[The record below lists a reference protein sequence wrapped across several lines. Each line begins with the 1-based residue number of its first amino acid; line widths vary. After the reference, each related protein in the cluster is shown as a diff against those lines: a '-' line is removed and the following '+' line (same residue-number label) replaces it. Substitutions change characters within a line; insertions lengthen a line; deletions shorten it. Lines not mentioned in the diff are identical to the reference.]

1 MRVRN
6 FIEQEAHAPLGA
18 GQFTGNYMDRNF
30 SLNDVLVN
38 AKIEAYQKGIYQ
50 PLPIPTE
57 EDSGKILYADN
68 LVYALKA
75 LPEITFNSDQNISVI
90 SQGDYDKIIQI
101 LLNKNITGIS
111 SIILDGSTTITED
124 NQVVTKKYVDDLI
137 SEIDA
142 ALTRLNSGEGV
153 Q

>member
-1 MRVRN
+1 MG
-6 FIEQEAHAPLGA
+6 IK
-18 GQFTGNYMDRNF
+18 
-30 SLNDVLVN
+30 VN
-38 AKIEAYQKGIYQ
+38 VTLEAYQKGIYQ
-50 PLPIPTE
+50 SLPIPTE

-75 LPEITFNSDQNISVI
+75 LPEITFNDNQNISVV

-101 LLNKNITGIS
+101 LLNKNITDIS

-137 SEIDA
+137 GKIDA
-142 ALTRLNSGEGV
+142 ALARLSSGEGV

>member
-1 MRVRN
+1 MG
-6 FIEQEAHAPLGA
+6 IK
-18 GQFTGNYMDRNF
+18 
-30 SLNDVLVN
+30 VN
-38 AKIEAYQKGIYQ
+38 VTLEAYQKGIYQ
-50 PLPIPTE
+50 SLPIPTE
-57 EDSGKILYADN
+57 EDSGKILYVDN

-75 LPEITFNSDQNISVI
+75 LPEITFNDNQNISVV

-101 LLNKNITGIS
+101 LLNKNITDIS

-137 SEIDA
+137 GEIDA
-142 ALTRLNSGEGV
+142 ALARLSSGEGV

>member
-1 MRVRN
+1 MG
-6 FIEQEAHAPLGA
+6 IK
-18 GQFTGNYMDRNF
+18 
-30 SLNDVLVN
+30 VN
-38 AKIEAYQKGIYQ
+38 VTLEAYQKGIYQ
-50 PLPIPTE
+50 SLPIPTE

-75 LPEITFNSDQNISVI
+75 LPEITFNDNQNISVV

-101 LLNKNITGIS
+101 LLNKNITDIS

-124 NQVVTKKYVDDLI
+124 NQVVTKKYFDDLI
-137 SEIDA
+137 GEIDA
-142 ALTRLNSGEGV
+142 ALARLNSGEGV

>member
-1 MRVRN
+1 MG
-6 FIEQEAHAPLGA
+6 IK
-18 GQFTGNYMDRNF
+18 
-30 SLNDVLVN
+30 VN
-38 AKIEAYQKGIYQ
+38 VTLDAYQKGIYQ

>member
-1 MRVRN
+1 MG
-6 FIEQEAHAPLGA
+6 IK
-18 GQFTGNYMDRNF
+18 
-30 SLNDVLVN
+30 VN
-38 AKIEAYQKGIYQ
+38 VTLEAYQKGIYQ
-50 PLPIPTE
+50 SLPIPTE

-75 LPEITFNSDQNISVI
+75 LPEITFNDNQNISVV

-101 LLNKNITGIS
+101 LLNKNITGVS

>member
-1 MRVRN
+1 MG
-6 FIEQEAHAPLGA
+6 IK
-18 GQFTGNYMDRNF
+18 
-30 SLNDVLVN
+30 VN
-38 AKIEAYQKGIYQ
+38 VTLEAYQKGIYQ
-50 PLPIPTE
+50 SLPIPTE
-57 EDSGKILYADN
+57 EDSGKILYVDN

-90 SQGDYDKIIQI
+90 SRGDYDKIIQI

>member
-1 MRVRN
+1 
-6 FIEQEAHAPLGA
+6 
-18 GQFTGNYMDRNF
+18 MDRNF

-101 LLNKNITGIS
+101 LLNKNIHI
-111 SIILDGSTTITED
+111 
-124 NQVVTKKYVDDLI
+124 
-137 SEIDA
+137 
-142 ALTRLNSGEGV
+142 
-153 Q
+153 

>member
-1 MRVRN
+1 MG
-6 FIEQEAHAPLGA
+6 IK
-18 GQFTGNYMDRNF
+18 
-30 SLNDVLVN
+30 VN
-38 AKIEAYQKGIYQ
+38 VTLEAYQKGIYQ
-50 PLPIPTE
+50 SLPIPTE
-57 EDSGKILYADN
+57 EDSGKILYVDN

-75 LPEITFNSDQNISVI
+75 LPEITFNDNQNISVI

-101 LLNKNITGIS
+101 LLNKNITDIS

-137 SEIDA
+137 GEIDA
-142 ALTRLNSGEGV
+142 ALARLSSGEGV

>member
-1 MRVRN
+1 MG
-6 FIEQEAHAPLGA
+6 IK
-18 GQFTGNYMDRNF
+18 
-30 SLNDVLVN
+30 VN
-38 AKIEAYQKGIYQ
+38 VTLEAYQKGIYQ
-50 PLPIPTE
+50 SLPIPTE

-90 SQGDYDKIIQI
+90 SRGDYDKIIQI

-142 ALTRLNSGEGV
+142 ALTRLSSGEGV

>member
-1 MRVRN
+1 MG
-6 FIEQEAHAPLGA
+6 IK
-18 GQFTGNYMDRNF
+18 
-30 SLNDVLVN
+30 VN
-38 AKIEAYQKGIYQ
+38 VTLEAYQKGIYQ
-50 PLPIPTE
+50 SLPIPTE

-75 LPEITFNSDQNISVI
+75 LPEITFNDNQNISVV

-101 LLNKNITGIS
+101 LLNKNITDIS

-137 SEIDA
+137 GEIDA
-142 ALTRLNSGEGV
+142 ALARLSSGEGV

>member
-1 MRVRN
+1 MG
-6 FIEQEAHAPLGA
+6 IK
-18 GQFTGNYMDRNF
+18 
-30 SLNDVLVN
+30 VN
-38 AKIEAYQKGIYQ
+38 VTLEAYQKGIYQ
-50 PLPIPTE
+50 SLPIPTE

-75 LPEITFNSDQNISVI
+75 LPEITFNDNQNISVI

-101 LLNKNITGIS
+101 LLNKNITDIS

-137 SEIDA
+137 GEIDA
-142 ALTRLNSGEGV
+142 ALARLSSGEGV

>member
-1 MRVRN
+1 
-6 FIEQEAHAPLGA
+6 
-18 GQFTGNYMDRNF
+18 MDRNF
-30 SLNDVLVN
+30 SLNDALVN

>member
-1 MRVRN
+1 MG
-6 FIEQEAHAPLGA
+6 IK
-18 GQFTGNYMDRNF
+18 
-30 SLNDVLVN
+30 VN
-38 AKIEAYQKGIYQ
+38 VTLEAYQKGIYQ
-50 PLPIPTE
+50 SLPIPTE

-75 LPEITFNSDQNISVI
+75 LPEITFNDNQNISVV

-101 LLNKNITGIS
+101 LLNKNITDIS

-137 SEIDA
+137 GEIDA
-142 ALTRLNSGEGV
+142 ALTRLSSGEGV

>member
-1 MRVRN
+1 MG
-6 FIEQEAHAPLGA
+6 IK
-18 GQFTGNYMDRNF
+18 
-30 SLNDVLVN
+30 VN
-38 AKIEAYQKGIYQ
+38 ITLEAYQKGIYQ
-50 PLPIPTE
+50 SLPIPTE
-57 EDSGKILYADN
+57 EDSGKILYVDN

-75 LPEITFNSDQNISVI
+75 LPKITFNDNQNISVV

-101 LLNKNITGIS
+101 LLNKNITDIS

-137 SEIDA
+137 GEIDA
-142 ALTRLNSGEGV
+142 ALARLNSGEGV

>member
-1 MRVRN
+1 MG
-6 FIEQEAHAPLGA
+6 IK
-18 GQFTGNYMDRNF
+18 
-30 SLNDVLVN
+30 VN
-38 AKIEAYQKGIYQ
+38 VTLEAYQKGIYQ
-50 PLPIPTE
+50 SLPIPTE

-75 LPEITFNSDQNISVI
+75 LPEITFNDNQNISVI

-111 SIILDGSTTITED
+111 SIILDGSTAITED

-142 ALTRLNSGEGV
+142 ALTRLSSGEGV

>member
-1 MRVRN
+1 MG
-6 FIEQEAHAPLGA
+6 IK
-18 GQFTGNYMDRNF
+18 
-30 SLNDVLVN
+30 VN
-38 AKIEAYQKGIYQ
+38 VTLEAYQKGIYQ
-50 PLPIPTE
+50 SLPIPTE

-75 LPEITFNSDQNISVI
+75 LPEITFNDNQNISVI

-101 LLNKNITGIS
+101 LLNKNITDIS

-142 ALTRLNSGEGV
+142 ALTRLSSGEGV

>member
-1 MRVRN
+1 MS
-6 FIEQEAHAPLGA
+6 IK
-18 GQFTGNYMDRNF
+18 
-30 SLNDVLVN
+30 VN
-38 AKIEAYQKGIYQ
+38 VTLDAYQKGIL
-50 PLPIPTE
+50 PLIPILTE

-137 SEIDA
+137 SEIDT

>member
-1 MRVRN
+1 MG
-6 FIEQEAHAPLGA
+6 IK
-18 GQFTGNYMDRNF
+18 
-30 SLNDVLVN
+30 VN
-38 AKIEAYQKGIYQ
+38 VTLDAYQKGIL
-50 PLPIPTE
+50 PPIPILTE

-90 SQGDYDKIIQI
+90 SRGDYDKIIQI

-142 ALTRLNSGEGV
+142 ALTRLSSGEGV

>member
-1 MRVRN
+1 MG
-6 FIEQEAHAPLGA
+6 IK
-18 GQFTGNYMDRNF
+18 
-30 SLNDVLVN
+30 VN
-38 AKIEAYQKGIYQ
+38 VTLEAYQKGIYQ
-50 PLPIPTE
+50 SLPIPTE
-57 EDSGKILYADN
+57 EDSGKILYVDN

-75 LPEITFNSDQNISVI
+75 LPEITFNDNQNISVV

-111 SIILDGSTTITED
+111 SIMLDGSTAITED

-142 ALTRLNSGEGV
+142 ALTRLSSGEGV

>member
-1 MRVRN
+1 
-6 FIEQEAHAPLGA
+6 
-18 GQFTGNYMDRNF
+18 MDRNF

-68 LVYALKA
+68 LVYELKA
-75 LPEITFNSDQNISVI
+75 SPKITFNSDQNISVI

-137 SEIDA
+137 SEIDV
-142 ALTRLNSGEGV
+142 ALTKLNSGEGV

>member
-1 MRVRN
+1 MG
-6 FIEQEAHAPLGA
+6 IK
-18 GQFTGNYMDRNF
+18 
-30 SLNDVLVN
+30 VN
-38 AKIEAYQKGIYQ
+38 VTLEAYQKGIYQ
-50 PLPIPTE
+50 SLPIPTE

-75 LPEITFNSDQNISVI
+75 LPEITFNDNQNISVI
-90 SQGDYDKIIQI
+90 SQGDYDKNIQI
-101 LLNKNITGIS
+101 LLNKNITDIS

-137 SEIDA
+137 GEIDA
-142 ALTRLNSGEGV
+142 ALARLSSGEGV